1 MNIGGPPRYPRRLD
15 IANSFSIPPALA
27 PGVTLRSSLS
37 PESTRSALCSRW
49 QTLTPDSFYATLSS
63 GNLIPL
69 PHFRSSSRGI
79 ASANDSP
86 LPPQPRIWILRGPLE
101 MSKRAREE
109 QRDDEEEQ
117 GDDKEETKRIR
128 AITHNNS
135 NIRNQRVS
143 RKGPGERNSNDD
155 EERTTMSEEK
165 TTAMRRRQQQ
175 EEEEMMTKKA
185 TRRRRTRSHVK
196 STTAMTTTVCHTKF
210 NPRYLCLLE
219 TCVHVARNT
228 EEVIEYLGLEGSR
241 PAYGEPISAQVQ
253 TYRDRGRPPPFRKHR
268 NFEVRTRERRITS
281 EAQQGC
287 RDGKHRQINLGIPHP
302 SAKTSGRGFISPMKN
317 ERILLISWVIRL
329 IANTTGPLETR
340 RRAKEE
346 RGDEEEM
353 RLRKHDNED
362 LRAKESPTIF
372 DA

>member
-1 MNIGGPPRYPRRLD
+1 
-15 IANSFSIPPALA
+15 
-27 PGVTLRSSLS
+27 
-37 PESTRSALCSRW
+37 
-49 QTLTPDSFYATLSS
+49 
-63 GNLIPL
+63 
-69 PHFRSSSRGI
+69 
-79 ASANDSP
+79 
-86 LPPQPRIWILRGPLE
+86 
-101 MSKRAREE
+101 
-109 QRDDEEEQ
+109 
-117 GDDKEETKRIR
+117 
-128 AITHNNS
+128 
-135 NIRNQRVS
+135 
-143 RKGPGERNSNDD
+143 
-155 EERTTMSEEK
+155 
-165 TTAMRRRQQQ
+165 
-175 EEEEMMTKKA
+175 
-185 TRRRRTRSHVK
+185 
-196 STTAMTTTVCHTKF
+196 MTTTVCHTKF
-210 NPRYLCLLE
+210 NPRYLRLLE

-268 NFEVRTRERRITS
+268 NFEVRTGERRITS
-281 EAQQGC
+281 NNKAQRRTIEEAQQGC

-317 ERILLISWVIRL
+317 ERILLISWVIRS
-329 IANTTGPLETR
+329 IANTTGPPETR